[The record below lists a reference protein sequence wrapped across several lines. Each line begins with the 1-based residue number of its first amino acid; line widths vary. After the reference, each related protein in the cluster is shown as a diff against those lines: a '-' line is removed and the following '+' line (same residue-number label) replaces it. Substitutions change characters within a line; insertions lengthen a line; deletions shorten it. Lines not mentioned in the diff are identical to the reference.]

1 MSTCSASPPQPV
13 DLRRHLSVQVLTGS
27 GPTSCL
33 LSSRSEIPARDLYG
47 SPAHLKVIPVSIT
60 SFRPA
65 RVLAASAAVLSL
77 IAVAAGCSR
86 AEDDAAPAASADKGP
101 ATELRLGYF
110 PNVTHA
116 AALVGLGKGLF
127 TKELGST
134 KLVPTKF
141 NAGPEAVGA
150 LLGGSLD
157 ASFIGSGPAINAYA
171 KSNGEAVRLIAG
183 TTSGGAQLV
192 VRSTITKPEDLAGK
206 TVVTPQL
213 GNTQD
218 VSLKKWLAEKNL
230 TKTVKVTNL
239 ENAQTLD
246 AFKKGDVDAAW
257 LPEPWSS
264 RLVLDA
270 GAKVLLDEASLW
282 PDGKFPTTVLIV
294 RTQFLQ
300 EHPESVKQLLTGL
313 VASIDSINA
322 DKTAAKTEVNKQLL
336 DLTGKA
342 LKPAVID
349 RAFSTIEATADPIAA
364 QFPQLAKDQVT
375 AGIAKTAPSVSGF
388 ADLGPLNEVLTKAGK
403 PTVDAAGLDKK

>member
-1 MSTCSASPPQPV
+1 MPKI
-13 DLRRHLSVQVLTGS
+13 R
-27 GPTSCL
+27 L
-33 LSSRSEIPARDLYG
+33 L
-47 SPAHLKVIPVSIT
+47 
-60 SFRPA
+60 
-65 RVLAASAAVLSL
+65 AAVLSL
-77 IAVAAGCSR
+77 AAVVAGCSR
-86 AEDDAAPAASADKGP
+86 AEGNDAPAAATDKGP

-116 AALVGLGKGLF
+116 AALVGLDKGLF

-192 VRSTITKPEDLAGK
+192 VKPTITKPEDLVGK

-230 TKTVKVTNL
+230 TGKVKVTNL

-246 AFKKGDVDAAW
+246 AFKKGEVDAAW

-270 GAKVLLDEASLW
+270 GAKVLLDEATLW

-300 EHPESVKQLLTGL
+300 EHPESVKALLTGL
-313 VASIDSINA
+313 VGVIDFANT
-322 DKTAAKTEVNKQLL
+322 DKAAAKTEVNAQLKQ
-336 DLTGKA
+336 LTGKA

-349 RAFSTIEATADPIAA
+349 RAFANIQITADPIAST
-364 QFPQLAKDQVT
+364 FPQLAKDQVT
-375 AGIAKTAPSVSGF
+375 AGIAKEAPTVAGF
-388 ADLGPLNEVLTKAGK
+388 ADLGPLNDVLTKAGK
-403 PTVDAAGLDKK
+403 PTVDAAGLDTK

>member
-1 MSTCSASPPQPV
+1 MRSK
-13 DLRRHLSVQVLTGS
+13 LRLT
-27 GPTSCL
+27 
-33 LSSRSEIPARDLYG
+33 A
-47 SPAHLKVIPVSIT
+47 A
-60 SFRPA
+60 
-65 RVLAASAAVLSL
+65 LAAVSLLAV
-77 IAVAAGCSR
+77 GCSR
-86 AEDDAAPAASADKGP
+86 ADAGDAPAAASDQGP
-101 ATELRLGYF
+101 AAELRLGYF

-116 AALVGLGKGLF
+116 AALVGLDKGLF
-127 TKELGST
+127 SKALGDT

-157 ASFIGSGPAINAYA
+157 ATFIGSGPAINAYA
-171 KSNGEAVRLIAG
+171 KSKGEAVRLIAG
-183 TTSGGAQLV
+183 ATSGGAQLV
-192 VRSTITKPEDLAGK
+192 VREGITKPEDLTGK

-218 VSLKKWLAEKNL
+218 VSLKKWLAEKGL
-230 TKTVKVTNL
+230 TGKVKVTNL

-246 AFKKGDVDAAW
+246 AFKKGEVDAAW

-270 GAKVLLDEASLW
+270 GAKVLLDEKTLW
-282 PDGKFPTTVLIV
+282 PEGKFPTTVLIV

-300 EHPESVKQLLTGL
+300 EHPQTVRALLAGL
-313 VASIDSINA
+313 VGSIDAINA
-322 DKTAAKTEVNKQLL
+322 DQAAAKTSVNKQLK

-342 LKPAVID
+342 LKTPVID
-349 RAFSTIEATADPIAA
+349 RAFGNITVTADPVAA

-375 AGIAKTAPSVSGF
+375 AEIAKEAPVVAGF
-388 ADLGPLNEVLTKAGK
+388 ADLGPLNDVLTKAGK

>member
-1 MSTCSASPPQPV
+1 MP
-13 DLRRHLSVQVLTGS
+13 R
-27 GPTSCL
+27 
-33 LSSRSEIPARDLYG
+33 
-47 SPAHLKVIPVSIT
+47 
-60 SFRPA
+60 FRPA
-65 RVLAASAAVLSL
+65 RLLAASAAVLTL
-77 IAVAAGCSR
+77 VAAAAGCSR
-86 AEDDAAPAASADKGP
+86 TEGNDAPAAATDKGP

-116 AALVGLGKGLF
+116 AALVGLDKGLF

-183 TTSGGAQLV
+183 TTSGGAKLV
-192 VRSTITKPEDLAGK
+192 VKPTITKAEDLLGK

-218 VSLKKWLAEKNL
+218 VSLKKWLAEQNL
-230 TKTVKVTNL
+230 TGKVKVTNL

-270 GAKVLLDEASLW
+270 GAKVLLDEKTLW
-282 PDGKFPTTVLIV
+282 PDGRFPTTVLIV

-300 EHPESVKQLLTGL
+300 EHPESVRALLTGL
-313 VASIDSINA
+313 VAAIDFSTSDQA
-322 DKTAAKTEVNKQLL
+322 AAKTVVNAQLKE
-336 DLTGKA
+336 LTGKA

-349 RAFSTIEATADPIAA
+349 RAFANIEITADPIAST
-364 QFPQLAKDQVT
+364 FPQLAKDQVA
-375 AGIAKTAPSVSGF
+375 AGIAKQAPAVAGF
-388 ADLGPLNEVLTKAGK
+388 ADLGPLNDVLAKAGK
-403 PTVDAAGLDKK
+403 PAVDAAGLDTK

>member
-1 MSTCSASPPQPV
+1 
-13 DLRRHLSVQVLTGS
+13 
-27 GPTSCL
+27 
-33 LSSRSEIPARDLYG
+33 
-47 SPAHLKVIPVSIT
+47 VSIP
-60 SFRPA
+60 SIRPA
-65 RVLAASAAVLSL
+65 RRRLFAASAAVLAL
-77 IAVAAGCSR
+77 VAGISGCSR
-86 AEDDAAPAASADKGP
+86 AEGNDTAAASSDKGP

-116 AALVGLGKGLF
+116 AALVGLDKGLF
-127 TKELGST
+127 SKELGNT

-157 ASFIGSGPAINAYA
+157 ATFIGSGPAINAYA

-183 TTSGGAQLV
+183 ATSGGAQLV
-192 VRSTITKPEDLAGK
+192 VKPTITKPEDLIGK

-218 VSLKKWLAEKNL
+218 VSLKKWLAGKNL
-230 TKTVKVTNL
+230 TGKVKVTNL

-270 GAKVLLDEASLW
+270 GAKVLVDEASLW

-300 EHPESVKQLLTGL
+300 EHPETVKALLSGL
-313 VASIDSINA
+313 VAAIDFANS
-322 DKTAAKTEVNKQLL
+322 DKAAAETEVNAQLKAA
-336 DLTGKA
+336 TGKS

-349 RAFSTIEATADPIAA
+349 RAFQHITITADPIAST
-364 QFPQLAKDQVT
+364 FPQLAKDQVT
-375 AGIAKTAPSVSGF
+375 AGIAKEAPDVSGF
-388 ADLGPLNEVLTKAGK
+388 ADFGPLNDVLTKAGK

>member
-1 MSTCSASPPQPV
+1 V
-13 DLRRHLSVQVLTGS
+13 RNNFRRTRL
-27 GPTSCL
+27 
-33 LSSRSEIPARDLYG
+33 
-47 SPAHLKVIPVSIT
+47 
-60 SFRPA
+60 
-65 RVLAASAAVLSL
+65 LAAAVSL
-77 IAVAAGCSR
+77 LAVVAGCSR
-86 AEDDAAPAASADKGP
+86 ADSDEQPVAATDKGP
-101 ATELRLGYF
+101 AAQLRLGYF

-116 AALVGLGKGLF
+116 AALVGLDQNLF
-127 TKELGST
+127 GKELGGT

-171 KSNGEAVRLIAG
+171 KSNGSAVRLIAG
-183 TTSGGAQLV
+183 ATSGGAQLV
-192 VRSTITKPEDLAGK
+192 VKPTVKTPEDLVGK

-218 VSLKKWLAEKNL
+218 VSLKKWLAEKKL
-230 TKTVKVTNL
+230 TGKVKVTNL

-300 EHPESVKQLLTGL
+300 ET
-313 VASIDSINA
+313 
-322 DKTAAKTEVNKQLL
+322 
-336 DLTGKA
+336 
-342 LKPAVID
+342 
-349 RAFSTIEATADPIAA
+349 RRR
-364 QFPQLAKDQVT
+364 
-375 AGIAKTAPSVSGF
+375 
-388 ADLGPLNEVLTKAGK
+388 
-403 PTVDAAGLDKK
+403 

>member
-1 MSTCSASPPQPV
+1 
-13 DLRRHLSVQVLTGS
+13 
-27 GPTSCL
+27 
-33 LSSRSEIPARDLYG
+33 
-47 SPAHLKVIPVSIT
+47 VSIH
-60 SFRPA
+60 SIRPA
-65 RVLAASAAVLSL
+65 RLFAAVLAL
-77 IAVAAGCSR
+77 AAAVTGCSR
-86 AEDDAAPAASADKGP
+86 ADRDEAPVASTDKGP

-116 AALVGLGKGLF
+116 AALVGLDQGLF

-171 KSNGEAVRLIAG
+171 KSDGEAVRLIAG

-192 VRSTITKPEDLAGK
+192 VKPTITKPADLVGK

-218 VSLKKWLAEKNL
+218 VSLKKWLAGNKL
-230 TKTVKVTNL
+230 TGKVKVTNL

-246 AFKKGDVDAAW
+246 AFKQGDVDAAW

-300 EHPESVKQLLTGL
+300 EHPETVKALLTGL
-313 VASIDSINA
+313 VSAIDFA
-322 DKTAAKTEVNKQLL
+322 GTDKAAAETAVNKQLKEA
-336 DLTGKA
+336 TGKA
-342 LKPAVID
+342 LQPAVID
-349 RAFSTIEATADPIAA
+349 RAFQNIQITADPIAST
-364 QFPQLAKDQVT
+364 FPQLAKDQVT
-375 AGIAKTAPSVSGF
+375 AGIAEEAPAVAGF
-388 ADLGPLNEVLTKAGK
+388 ADLGPLNDVLGKAGK
-403 PTVDAAGLDKK
+403 PAVDAAGLDTK

>member
-1 MSTCSASPPQPV
+1 MRISAIRP
-13 DLRRHLSVQVLTGS
+13 
-27 GPTSCL
+27 
-33 LSSRSEIPARDLYG
+33 
-47 SPAHLKVIPVSIT
+47 
-60 SFRPA
+60 FRL
-65 RVLAASAAVLSL
+65 LAATLALTVA
-77 IAVAAGCSR
+77 AAGCSR
-86 AEDDAAPAASADKGP
+86 AGGSDATQSASSDKGP

-171 KSNGEAVRLIAG
+171 KSNGQAVRLIAG

-192 VRSTITKPEDLAGK
+192 VKPSITKPADLAGK

-218 VSLKKWLAEKNL
+218 VSLKKWLAQQNL
-230 TKTVKVTNL
+230 TGKVKVTNL

-282 PDGKFPTTVLIV
+282 PGGKFPTTVLIV

-300 EHPESVKQLLTGL
+300 EHPETVKALLTGL
-313 VASIDSINA
+313 VAAIDFSTAKAA
-322 DKTAAKTEVNKQLL
+322 DAKTVVNEQLKEA
-336 DLTGKA
+336 TGKA

-349 RAFSTIEATADPIAA
+349 RAFEHIQITADPVAST
-364 QFPQLAKDQVT
+364 FPQLAKDQVT
-375 AGIAKTAPSVSGF
+375 AGIAKQAPAVAGF
-388 ADLGPLNEVLTKAGK
+388 ADLGPLNEVLAKAGK
-403 PTVDAAGLDKK
+403 PAVDAAGLDSK

>member
-1 MSTCSASPPQPV
+1 
-13 DLRRHLSVQVLTGS
+13 
-27 GPTSCL
+27 
-33 LSSRSEIPARDLYG
+33 
-47 SPAHLKVIPVSIT
+47 VSIT

-77 IAVAAGCSR
+77 IAAVAGCSR
-86 AEDDAAPAASADKGP
+86 ADEGKTAPAAASDKGP
-101 ATELRLGYF
+101 ASELRLGYF

-192 VRSTITKPEDLAGK
+192 AKPSITKPEDLVGK
-206 TVVTPQL
+206 TIVTPQL

-218 VSLKKWLAEKNL
+218 VSLKKWLSEKGL
-230 TKTVKVTNL
+230 TDKVKVTNL
-239 ENAQTLD
+239 ENAATLD

-300 EHPESVKQLLTGL
+300 EHPETVKQLLGGL
-313 VASIDSINA
+313 VASIDFINA
-322 DKTAAKTEVNKQLL
+322 DKAAAKTEVNKQLL

-349 RAFSTIEATADPIAA
+349 RAFGNITATADPIAA

-375 AGIAKTAPSVSGF
+375 AGIAKTAPNVSGF

-403 PTVDAAGLDKK
+403 PAVDAAGLDTK

>member
-1 MSTCSASPPQPV
+1 V
-13 DLRRHLSVQVLTGS
+13 RR
-27 GPTSCL
+27 
-33 LSSRSEIPARDLYG
+33 
-47 SPAHLKVIPVSIT
+47 
-60 SFRPA
+60 
-65 RVLAASAAVLSL
+65 LAATRPFRLLTAALALTVT
-77 IAVAAGCSR
+77 VTAAGCSR
-86 AEDDAAPAASADKGP
+86 ADETPAAVSSGKGP

-127 TKELGST
+127 TKDLGST

-141 NAGPEAVGA
+141 NAGPEEVGA

-157 ASFIGSGPAINAYA
+157 AGFIGSGPAINAFA

-192 VRSTITKPEDLAGK
+192 VKPTITKPEDLIGK

-218 VSLKKWLAEKNL
+218 VSLKKWLAGKNL
-230 TKTVKVTNL
+230 TGKVKVTNL

-246 AFKKGDVDAAW
+246 SFKKGDVDAAW

-270 GAKVLLDEASLW
+270 GAKVLLDEATLW
-282 PDGKFPTTVLIV
+282 PGGKFPTTVLIV

-300 EHPESVKQLLTGL
+300 EHPETVKALLSGL
-313 VASIDSINA
+313 VASIDYSTTNPA
-322 DKTAAKTEVNKQLL
+322 DAKTVVNDQLKAA
-336 DLTGKA
+336 TGKA

-349 RAFSTIEATADPIAA
+349 RAFKNIQITADPIAST
-364 QFPQLAKDQVT
+364 FPQLAKDQVT
-375 AGIAKTAPSVSGF
+375 AGIAKDAPAVAGF
-388 ADLGPLNEVLTKAGK
+388 ADLGPLNDVLSKAGK
-403 PTVDAAGLDKK
+403 PTVDAAGLDSK

>member
-1 MSTCSASPPQPV
+1 MSIIRP
-13 DLRRHLSVQVLTGS
+13 
-27 GPTSCL
+27 
-33 LSSRSEIPARDLYG
+33 
-47 SPAHLKVIPVSIT
+47 
-60 SFRPA
+60 FRL
-65 RVLAASAAVLSL
+65 LAATLALTVA
-77 IAVAAGCSR
+77 AAGCSR
-86 AEDDAAPAASADKGP
+86 AGGNDETQAVSNDKGP

-116 AALVGLGKGLF
+116 AALIGLGKGLF
-127 TKELGST
+127 SKELGNT

-141 NAGPEAVGA
+141 NAGPEEVGA

-157 ASFIGSGPAINAYA
+157 AGFIGSGPAINAYA

-183 TTSGGAQLV
+183 ATSGGAQLV
-192 VRSTITKPEDLAGK
+192 VKPSITKPADLIGK

-218 VSLKKWLAEKNL
+218 VALKKWLAGQNL
-230 TKTVKVTNL
+230 TGKVKVTNL

-270 GAKVLLDEASLW
+270 GAKVLVDEASLW

-300 EHPESVKQLLTGL
+300 EHPETVKALLSGL
-313 VASIDSINA
+313 LAAIDYSKTNTA
-322 DKTAAKTEVNKQLL
+322 DAKTVVNDQLKQA
-336 DLTGKA
+336 TGKA

-349 RAFSTIEATADPIAA
+349 RAFQHIQITADPIAST
-364 QFPQLAKDQVT
+364 FPQLAKDQVT
-375 AGIAKTAPSVSGF
+375 AGIAKQPPAVAGF
-388 ADLGPLNEVLTKAGK
+388 ADLGPLNDVLAKAGK
-403 PTVDAAGLDKK
+403 PAVDAAGLDSK

>member
-1 MSTCSASPPQPV
+1 MRNNYRST
-13 DLRRHLSVQVLTGS
+13 
-27 GPTSCL
+27 
-33 LSSRSEIPARDLYG
+33 
-47 SPAHLKVIPVSIT
+47 
-60 SFRPA
+60 

-77 IAVAAGCSR
+77 LAAVAGCSR
-86 AEDDAAPAASADKGP
+86 ADSDEKPVASADKGP

-116 AALVGLGKGLF
+116 AALVGLDQGLF
-127 TKELGST
+127 SKELGNT

-171 KSNGEAVRLIAG
+171 KSNGDAVRLIAG
-183 TTSGGAQLV
+183 ATSGGAQLV
-192 VRSTITKPEDLAGK
+192 VKPTITKPEDLAGK

-230 TKTVKVTNL
+230 TGKVKVTNL

-270 GAKVLLDEASLW
+270 GAKVLLDEATLW

-300 EHPESVKQLLTGL
+300 EYPQTVKALLTGL
-313 VASIDSINA
+313 VAAIDFSTKDA
-322 DKTAAKTEVNKQLL
+322 AAAKKVVNDQLL
-336 DLTGKA
+336 ELTGKA

-349 RAFSTIEATADPIAA
+349 RAFANITVTADPVAA

-375 AGIAKTAPSVSGF
+375 AGIAKEAPSVSGF
-388 ADLGPLNEVLTKAGK
+388 ADLGPLNEVLAKAGQ
-403 PTVDAAGLDKK
+403 PAVDAAGLDKK

>member
-1 MSTCSASPPQPV
+1 MSIST
-13 DLRRHLSVQVLTGS
+13 
-27 GPTSCL
+27 
-33 LSSRSEIPARDLYG
+33 
-47 SPAHLKVIPVSIT
+47 
-60 SFRPA
+60 FRPV
-65 RVLAASAAVLSL
+65 RLLAAALALAV
-77 IAVAAGCSR
+77 AAAGCSR
-86 AEDDAAPAASADKGP
+86 ADRDATPAASSDKGP

-116 AALVGLGKGLF
+116 AALVGLDKGLF
-127 TKELGST
+127 TKELGTT

-192 VRSTITKPEDLAGK
+192 VRSTITKPEDLVGK

-230 TKTVKVTNL
+230 TGKVKVTNL

-270 GAKVLLDEASLW
+270 GAKVLLDEAVAVAGRQV
-282 PDGKFPTTVLIV
+282 PDH
-294 RTQFLQ
+294 R
-300 EHPESVKQLLTGL
+300 
-313 VASIDSINA
+313 A
-322 DKTAAKTEVNKQLL
+322 DRPDPVPAGAPGDGEGAA
-336 DLTGKA
+336 
-342 LKPAVID
+342 D
-349 RAFSTIEATADPIAA
+349 RP
-364 QFPQLAKDQVT
+364 
-375 AGIAKTAPSVSGF
+375 GR
-388 ADLGPLNEVLTKAGK
+388 
-403 PTVDAAGLDKK
+403 VDRLRQHRQGRRQDRGERRS